1 MRHEGQVFLATPLD
15 LAFTLRGIRLQCLSD
30 RLIEHSVENVE
41 RLSLQVDAVVAREIV
56 NTSAQDIVFRHD
68 LFNVEGLFETLQ
80 AVGFRSPLI

>member
-1 MRHEGQVFLATPLD
+1 MCHEGQVFLSTPLD
-15 LAFTLRGIRLQCLSD
+15 IEFTLRGIRLQCLTD

-41 RLSLQVDAVVAREIV
+41 RLSLQVDTVVACEIV
-56 NTSAQDIVFRHD
+56 NTSAQDVVFRHD